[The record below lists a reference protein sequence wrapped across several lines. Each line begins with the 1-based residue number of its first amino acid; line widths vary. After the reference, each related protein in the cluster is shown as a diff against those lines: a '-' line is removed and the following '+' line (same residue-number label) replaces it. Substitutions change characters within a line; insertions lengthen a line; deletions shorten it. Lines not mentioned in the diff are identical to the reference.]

1 MTALRLAVG
10 LALSTLGTLGLGA
23 LGVPGAPD
31 LFLLPVGDAARRGGA
46 VLAMVAGLIAGLLED
61 LVGTSGRLLGL
72 HAFTKVLAGYLLAI
86 IGARTV
92 VEKPVAVGG
101 LLSGTVLLESLAL
114 VLLFWILRGEAL
126 APTPLLVLG
135 RAATTGLLAAALH
148 ALSRVPWK
156 QRREARR
163 RIRLG

>member
-1 MTALRLAVG
+1 MAFRLAVG

-46 VLAMVAGLIAGLLED
+46 QLAMVAGLIAGLLED

-72 HAFTKVLAGYLLAI
+72 HAFTKVLAGYLLAT

-101 LLSGTVLLESLAL
+101 LLAGTVLLESFAL

-126 APTPLLVLG
+126 TPAPFLLLG
-135 RAATTGLLAAALH
+135 RAATTGLLAGALH
-148 ALSRVPWK
+148 AASRVPWK

>member
-1 MTALRLAVG
+1 VTALRLAVG

-46 VLAMVAGLIAGLLED
+46 PLAMVAGLIAGLLED

-72 HAFTKVLAGYLLAI
+72 HAFTKVLAGYLLAT

-101 LLSGTVLLESLAL
+101 LLAGTVLLESLAL
-114 VLLFWILRGEAL
+114 VFLFWILRGEAL
-126 APTPLLVLG
+126 TPAPLLVLG
-135 RAATTGLLAAALH
+135 RATTTGLLAGALH
-148 ALSRVPWK
+148 AASRVPRK